1 MRETLRA
8 QAKARAGV
16 GVKLR
21 FDEAFRAQAVEYVRG
36 RQAQGV
42 TQEAAAKELG
52 MSSWTLSRWHQQMR
66 RGGVSA
72 KGGKE
77 TSRAFR
83 PVAVKRGPTLAPP
96 DKPRPIGPVPGAS
109 TLRTHRTRPARRT
122 SGACRPSWS

>member
-1 MRETLRA
+1 MDLEQMRETLRA

-52 MSSWTLSRWHQQMR
+52 MSSWTLSRWHQQVR
-66 RGGVSA
+66 RGAGGPE
-72 KGGKE
+72 GGKE
-77 TSRAFR
+77 MSRVFR
-83 PVAVKRGPTLAPP
+83 PVAVKHEAEVERLVVHAAGGVRVEGL
-96 DKPRPIGPVPGAS
+96 
-109 TLRTHRTRPARRT
+109 TLRQVARLLREL
-122 SGACRPSWS
+122 GG

>member
-1 MRETLRA
+1 MEQMRETLRA

-52 MSSWTLSRWHQQMR
+52 MSSWTLSRWHQQVR
-66 RGGVSA
+66 RGGVSPE
-72 KGGKE
+72 GGKE
-77 TSRAFR
+77 TSRVFR
-83 PVAVKRGPTLAPP
+83 PVAVKREAEQERPVVHAAGGVRVEGLTLKQVA
-96 DKPRPIGPVPGAS
+96 RL
-109 TLRTHRTRPARRT
+109 LREL
-122 SGACRPSWS
+122 GG

>member
-1 MRETLRA
+1 MELEQLRETLRA

-52 MSSWTLSRWHQQMR
+52 ISAWTLSRWHQQRR
-66 RGGVSA
+66 RGGASPP
-72 KGGKE
+72 GGARP
-77 TSRAFR
+77 SGVFR
-83 PVAVKRGPTLAPP
+83 PVAMKREAAAQSLVVHAPGGV
-96 DKPRPIGPVPGAS
+96 RVEGL
-109 TLRTHRTRPARRT
+109 TLRQVAQLLREL
-122 SGACRPSWS
+122 GA